1 MAETIGTFVSASGE
15 KIWICPA
22 CAQQDDG
29 SPMIGCDICDDWYH
43 WPCVDIVEE
52 PEEDEQWYC
61 PKCRPTKSKGK
72 KPAKRGRKKKKP

>member
-1 MAETIGTFVSASGE
+1 MIRMDKSTGQKRGELISKYETLSSR
-15 KIWICPA
+15 
-22 CAQQDDG
+22 
-29 SPMIGCDICDDWYH
+29 
-43 WPCVDIVEE
+43 PCVDIVEE